1 MGRGAWWALVHGF
14 AKSWTWL
21 SRQPIFSRF
30 KSQEFLTT
38 VCSAIQLCL
47 NPMDYSLPGSSVYE
61 IYFFHNKNIAT
72 YSFFLSKSSLSF
84 EALKTK

>member
-1 MGRGAWWALVHGF
+1 MGF
-14 AKSWTWL
+14 SSWGCKELNMTDQTANL
-21 SRQPIFSRF
+21 SFPGL
-30 KSQEFLTT
+30 SQEFLTT
-38 VCSAIQLCL
+38 VCSAIQLYL
-47 NPMDYSLPGSSVYE
+47 NPMDCSLPGSSVYG